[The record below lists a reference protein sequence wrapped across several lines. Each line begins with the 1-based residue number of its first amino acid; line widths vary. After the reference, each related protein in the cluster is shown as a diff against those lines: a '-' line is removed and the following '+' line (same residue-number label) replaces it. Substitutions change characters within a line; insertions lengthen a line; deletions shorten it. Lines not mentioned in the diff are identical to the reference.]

1 MAKCATD
8 YLGWLG
14 LVTLLGRIVLVHGNW
29 RTGGP
34 GEYVYT
40 TASVEEQ

>member
-1 MAKCATD
+1 MAKCATV
-8 YLGWLG
+8 YLGWPG
-14 LVTLLGRIVLVHGNW
+14 PVTLLERIVLVHGNW